1 MNGAG
6 SASIFVSQL
15 FDKNILPLF
24 IKITVLILLLIL
36 YEFEPIK

>member
-6 SASIFVSQL
+6 SVSVFVSQL